1 MAKSNFGTGYGKPP
15 KSGQFKPG
23 QSGNS
28 KGRPKGTKNLKTD
41 LAEELGEM
49 ITIRESGISKKVSKQ
64 RAVIK
69 ALMARAV
76 QGDSR
81 SISILLNMF
90 LKILHED
97 TKIEEDI
104 DLTQADL
111 EILELYEAQ
120 ILASTKTNKQ
130 KKESTK

>member
-1 MAKSNFGTGYGKPP
+1 
-15 KSGQFKPG
+15 
-23 QSGNS
+23 
-28 KGRPKGTKNLKTD
+28 
-41 LAEELGEM
+41 M

>member
-1 MAKSNFGTGYGKPP
+1 MAKNKYDVGHGKPP

-41 LAEELGEM
+41 LAEELGEK
-49 ITIRESGISKKVSKQ
+49 ITIKEGGVPKRVSKQ

-69 ALMARAV
+69 ALMSGAV
-76 QGDSR
+76 QGDSK

-97 TKIEEDI
+97 TEIEEDV

-111 EILELYEAQ
+111 EILEQYEAQ
-120 ILASTKTNKQ
+120 ILASAMKSKS
-130 KKESTK
+130 KKEK